1 MTIDDYAKAQ
11 ALMRK
16 METQLPI
23 PVRATKEFV
32 RIMKPHGL
40 KIKRGQALFIKG
52 LVYAGDEGGI
62 TCDVTPPEAHA
73 AVVCSL
79 THVEIDPDHPL
90 AKERGK

>member
-16 METQLPI
+16 MEAQLPI

-40 KIKRGQALFIKG
+40 KIKRGQELSIWHLCTSPFSSRT
-52 LVYAGDEGGI
+52 GG
-62 TCDVTPPEAHA
+62 
-73 AVVCSL
+73 
-79 THVEIDPDHPL
+79 
-90 AKERGK
+90 